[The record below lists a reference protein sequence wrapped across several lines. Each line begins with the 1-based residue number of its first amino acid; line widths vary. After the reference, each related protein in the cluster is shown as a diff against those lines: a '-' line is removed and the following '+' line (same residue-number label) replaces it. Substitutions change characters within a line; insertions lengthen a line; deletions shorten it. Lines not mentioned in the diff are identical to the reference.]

1 MEAGPLL
8 QLKHSISAV
17 AALQVDGHTIA
28 FLGDVRGQ
36 LHKVRA

>member
-17 AALQVDGHTIA
+17 AALQADGHTIA